1 MKIHSKYKF
10 FIYIHI
16 FNHII
21 LCQVLLSFVINS
33 FSYYLL
39 NLNFNLVEGLNNINN
54 LKNLWESPLIDFL
67 HENIVND
74 NETLNNYGTIDIYI
88 INKVIK
94 FDSYYFQHFIKNKA
108 EITKYVMELNWE
120 EFYTNYIN
128 DTSENKHVSLNKIKC

>member
-74 NETLNNYGTIDIYI
+74 NETLNNY
-88 INKVIK
+88 NR
-94 FDSYYFQHFIKNKA
+94 SYYYFFSNI
-108 EITKYVMELNWE
+108 
-120 EFYTNYIN
+120 
-128 DTSENKHVSLNKIKC
+128 